1 MFKKDDC
8 VCKTP
13 LAPQPFFAT
22 FGQVQVIQ
30 DIAETLSSMP
40 ESIER
45 DTLLAILAEKADEYA
60 VKARKS
66 HEATVLQIFP
76 NLITFPDKMPKR
88 QILQEIR
95 RSSVLSGE
103 IMRFRNLRA
112 QLLAAKKSLPD
123 NLSKHEYSE
132 KSAEVQ
138 DRILYNHFAE
148 KYDLYHL
155 GFEESRILMQ
165 TAISNVRNAIDDILC
180 KFFPSNRRPRLEFT
194 AEVLAAHNMPQLID
208 LMARERKSGVISKR
222 IPFEARLVAVLA
234 QLEFEHLIGTNNP
247 VRLSKI
253 HEDLIHQLENQVFRG
268 SESAR
273 VIVVAELDP
282 QNKYRVKRNT
292 DGNYAVTW
300 YYENEPEANT
310 QPSETHYVLFLDVR
324 IIKKNGTEI
333 LIYFAPRPK
342 ERIFAKQLR
351 KSQRKPEQINDLS
364 GIVMVLL
371 NNSLTDEEY
380 LANRLRTT
388 LINCPGLVSAQQ
400 SNASRAG
407 AIDPSNPHSS
417 PNRRGEKYEFLWQC
431 WHELQILALPDYINS
446 RVAHAGDGH
455 PFYKLATY
463 LDTLF
468 PWIWPTHLYGLDW
481 YDQSTRD
488 MLWSH
493 QCRML
498 QSA

>member
-1 MFKKDDC
+1 MFDKADC
-8 VCKTP
+8 SCKAP
-13 LAPQPFFAT
+13 LAPQPFFAA

-30 DIAETLSSMP
+30 DIAATLSSMP

-60 VKARKS
+60 VKARKR
-66 HEATVLQIFP
+66 HEAAVLQTFP
-76 NLITFPDKMPKR
+76 NLITFPDKMSRR
-88 QILQEIR
+88 QILLEIR

-103 IMRFRNLRA
+103 IMRFRNLRSK
-112 QLLAAKKSLPD
+112 LLTAKKSIPA
-123 NLSKHEYSE
+123 NLSKHEYRE
-132 KSAEVQ
+132 KIAEAQ
-138 DRILYNHFAE
+138 DRVLYDHFAE
-148 KYDLYHL
+148 KYGLDRL
-155 GFEESRILMQ
+155 GFEESRTLMQ
-165 TAISNVRNAIDDILC
+165 TAISNVRNAIDDILRE
-180 KFFPSNRRPRLEFT
+180 FFPINRRKQLEFA

-208 LMARERKSGVISKR
+208 LMVRERKRGVISNR
-222 IPFEARLVAVLA
+222 IPFEARLMAVLA
-234 QLEFEHLIGTNNP
+234 QLEFENLIGTHNP
-247 VRLSKI
+247 DILDQIRK
-253 HEDLIHQLENQVFRG
+253 DLIHQLETQVFRG

-282 QNKYRVKRNT
+282 QNKYRVKRKP
-292 DGNYAVTW
+292 DGNYAITW
-300 YYENEPEANT
+300 YYEHDPEAKKQT
-310 QPSETHYVLFLDVR
+310 SETCFVLYLDVR

-333 LIYFAPRPK
+333 LIYFDSRRK

-351 KSQRKPEQINDLS
+351 KPQRKPEQITDLS
-364 GIVMVLL
+364 GIAMVLL
-371 NNSLTDEEY
+371 NNSLPDEEY
-380 LANRLRTT
+380 LANRLRET

-417 PNRRGEKYEFLWQC
+417 PNRRGEKYEFLWQV

-446 RVAHAGDGH
+446 LVAHAGDGH

-468 PWIWPTHLYGLDW
+468 PWIWPTHIYGLDW
-481 YDQSTRD
+481 YDQSIRD
-488 MLWSH
+488 ILWSH